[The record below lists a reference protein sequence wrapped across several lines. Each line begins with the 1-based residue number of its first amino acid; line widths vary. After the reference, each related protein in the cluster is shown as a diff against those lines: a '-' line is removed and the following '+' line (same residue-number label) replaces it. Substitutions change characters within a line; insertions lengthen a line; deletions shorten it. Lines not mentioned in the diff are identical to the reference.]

1 MNENT
6 PEKNHLVDSNY
17 ERQIE
22 QHEPT
27 NLSNF
32 PVKIFSIIIQYMKW
46 VASFRWYVIVLIVVV
61 VLFVIFQLEHS
72 IESRRQK
79 KELKKEGMQNEQTKG
94 IIKDPD
100 SKVDIS
106 KKRVSFKDD
115 NELLEYENMS
125 GNDNSST
132 FNEIIMQVYNLWIL
146 PGVYTLSRN
155 TGF

>member
-6 PEKNHLVDSNY
+6 PEKNNLVDSNY

-79 KELKKEGMQNEQTKG
+79 KELQKEGMQNERTKG

-115 NELLEYENMS
+115 NELLK
-125 GNDNSST
+125 NSST